1 MSEAPSYDASQ
12 PKGGNPL
19 EVDVN
24 AQYVGYEYNYTYI
37 IFCTF
42 IVWLIIP
49 GIGLLYGGIA
59 RRKSALALLFQSFM
73 VAAVSTFQWM
83 FWGYSLTYSRTAG
96 PFIGDL
102 ANFGLK
108 NVMAA
113 PSIGNPTIPEIVFC
127 LYQLLFCACTVQIV
141 VGGAFE
147 RGRIVPSLV
156 FAFCWA
162 TVVYCPIACW
172 TWNPSGWL
180 YNLPSLDF
188 AGGGPVHIASGWSA
202 LAYAL
207 ALGKRK
213 VNPEDKTHGK
223 PHNTTLVFLGTVLIW
238 FGWFGFNGGS
248 AMNASVRAMYAA
260 FNTNTAACAGIIG
273 WVFVD
278 FIRHKGRFSVVGA
291 CEGAI
296 AGLVGITPAAG
307 LVSVWL
313 AAVIGF
319 ITAVVCALMENVN
332 DWLNID
338 EGMDVFKLHGIGG
351 MCGSFLTGI
360 FATASIAAL
369 DGASV
374 AHGGIDG
381 NGVQIGKQFAEIT
394 AISAYSFLVSYAML
408 MIMKYIPGLH
418 LRVSDETEERGL
430 DLDQFFDE
438 TIGDWSYLEEV
449 EKLRNT
455 TIMGQVDRGSG
466 ISSIERVADHETKG
480 NGGNGVK
487 TA

>member
-1 MSEAPSYDASQ
+1 MPN
-12 PKGGNPL
+12 GGNPL

-37 IFCTF
+37 
-42 IVWLIIP
+42 VWLIIP

-59 RRKSALALLFQSFM
+59 RRESALALLFQSFM
-73 VAAVSTFQWM
+73 VGAVSTFQWM

-96 PFIGDL
+96 PFIGNL
-102 ANFGLK
+102 ANFGLRH
-108 NVMAA
+108 VAAA
-113 PSIGNPTIPEIVFC
+113 PSIGNPAIPEIVFC

-141 VGGAFE
+141 IGGAFE
-147 RGRIVPSLV
+147 RGRILPSLI
-156 FAFCWA
+156 FAFFWA

-207 ALGKRK
+207 VLGKRK
-213 VNPEDKTHGK
+213 GRRSAGDPGDDGTRHDR

-238 FGWFGFNGGS
+238 CGWFGFNGGS

-260 FNTNTAACAGIIG
+260 FNTNTAACAGVLG
-273 WVFVD
+273 WVLVD
-278 FIRHKGRFSVVGA
+278 YIRNKGRFSIVGA

-307 LVSVWL
+307 FVSVWL

-319 ITAVVCALMENVN
+319 LTAVICALLENVN
-332 DWLNID
+332 DWLHID
-338 EGMDVFKLHGIGG
+338 EGLDVFKLHGIGG
-351 MCGSFLTGI
+351 MCGSFFTGI
-360 FATASIAAL
+360 FATASVAAL
-369 DGASV
+369 DGTTVAS
-374 AHGGIDG
+374 GGIDG
-381 NGVQIGKQFAEIT
+381 NGLQVGKQFAEIC

-418 LRVSDETEERGL
+418 LRVSDEAEERGL
-430 DLDQFFDE
+430 DLDIFLDE
-438 TIGDWSYLEEV
+438 QIGDWSYLEGV
-449 EKLRNT
+449 EKLRGT
-455 TIMGQVDRGSG
+455 TIVGRAEHDSGASSTEEVVDD
-466 ISSIERVADHETKG
+466 AKG
-480 NGGNGVK
+480 NDRSEIK
-487 TA
+487 TAC